1 VNNRFVSVIE
11 MPGRIWSDHAVIDLH
26 RRVKI
31 CVCSL
36 ERDADEIAACMN
48 IQHQER
54 EAKRLA
60 EGVTE

>member
-1 VNNRFVSVIE
+1 